1 MNQMRKG
8 VIGLTL
14 YNPQTK
20 KWGQAHTQG
29 AFVLAMWLY
38 KRQKSDI
45 LKFEI
50 IGDNEDF
57 RIHLNQ
63 ENLVKEGKELIK
75 EMLIVLQVYKSSGAV
90 DRANKWY
97 GEHSAVDDF
106 FLKLEKLSLKTKR
119 EEELSATITCS
130 STLSR

>member
-75 EMLIVLQVYKSSGAV
+75 
-90 DRANKWY
+90 
-97 GEHSAVDDF
+97 
-106 FLKLEKLSLKTKR
+106 
-119 EEELSATITCS
+119 
-130 STLSR
+130 